1 MSTYASAVRR
11 ATMAAARLHRELG
24 TAERVVSEG
33 GRVDVFDVAA
43 RLNVPLLF
51 RPLEGLLGAFLNDPM
66 PGVLITTQR
75 PLSVQR
81 FTTAH
86 ELGHERLGHKP
97 SLDDES
103 MLVRSP
109 FVARPAYPI
118 QEVEADAF
126 AVTFLMP
133 RWLITWHCEH
143 QGWIGHALQR
153 PNVVYQLSLRI
164 GASYQATCWTL
175 ARYQLLSRPVAR
187 RLAAIE
193 PRGIKA
199 ELLGGYEPPD
209 FRGDVWTLS
218 EVDRGMTISGSRSDL
233 FVLRLPEHSG
243 SGYLWNFDQ
252 LQDTGFV
259 LVRDEREGPPE
270 DAVGGPV
277 TRRVTALSRDRQQ
290 GELRFSERRPWQP
303 TAPAN
308 TFSIRYDLTGPEQK
322 GLSRAERQRLLETV

>member
-1 MSTYASAVRR
+1 MSMYAAAVRH
-11 ATMAAARLHRELG
+11 ATMAAARLHHNLG
-24 TAERVVSEG
+24 TEERVIQEG
-33 GRVDVFDVAA
+33 GRVDVFEAA
-43 RLNVPLLF
+43 ALLNVPLLF
-51 RPLEGLLGAFLNDPM
+51 RPLEGLLGAFLNDPI
-66 PGVLITTQR
+66 PGVLVTTRR

-86 ELGHERLGHKP
+86 ELGHQQLGHKP

-109 FVARPAYPI
+109 FVARPAYPL

-133 RWLITWHCEH
+133 RWLITWHCKH
-143 QGWIGHALQR
+143 QGWIGPALQR

-175 ARYQLLSRPVAR
+175 ARYKLLSAPTAK
-187 RLAAIE
+187 RLAEIE
-193 PRGIKA
+193 PRGIKS
-199 ELLGGYEPPD
+199 ELLAGYEPPD
-209 FRGDVWTLS
+209 FRGDVWALS

-252 LQDTGFV
+252 LQSAGFV
-259 LVRDEREGPPE
+259 LVRDEREEPVE
-270 DAVGGPV
+270 DAVGGHV
-277 TRRVTALSRDRQQ
+277 TRRVTALSRERQQ
-290 GELRFSERRPWQP
+290 GELQFSERRPWQAA
-303 TAPAN
+303 APVN
-308 TFSIRYDLTGPEQK
+308 TFSIRYDLTGPEQE
-322 GLSRAERQRLLETV
+322 GLSRIERQRLLEAV